1 MNPEAAQLERRKPR
15 SAFHLE
21 RMELLYEKSGGR
33 TDEPHRHDYYTVL
46 LIGKARGRHLVDFN
60 AFSLQDRE
68 VHFVSPGQIH
78 QVDLYSKPLGWFFT
92 FSREFLA
99 LNNIPEEFVTNI
111 NLFRPFGESPPLK
124 LDEPTFSRLVML
136 VGEMQACLPLAGGY
150 RNKALGALLQLFL
163 IYCHQSNAFN
173 KDQADSE
180 NAGVCILRDF
190 KSLVNDRYREWHQVS
205 DYAAHIHITP
215 KYLSQTVKQ
224 WTGKTAK
231 ELIQDRLLLESKRL
245 LLHTDL
251 SVKEVAHEVG
261 FDEPLHFSGF
271 FKKKAGK
278 SPTAFREGF
287 L

>member
-1 MNPEAAQLERRKPR
+1 MERRKPK
-15 SAFHLE
+15 SDFHLE
-21 RMELLYEKSGGR
+21 RMEVLYEKSDGKA
-33 TDEPHRHDYYTVL
+33 DDPHRHDYYTVL
-46 LIGKARGRHLVDFN
+46 LVGQAEGRHIIDFTT
-60 AFSLQDRE
+60 FPFRDQE
-68 VHFVSPGQIH
+68 VHFVSPGQVH
-78 QVDLYSKPLGWFFT
+78 QVDLDTRPLGWFFT

-99 LNNIPEEFVTNI
+99 LNNIPVEFVTNI
-111 NLFRPFGESPPLK
+111 SLFSPFGESPPLK
-124 LDEPTFSRLVML
+124 LDELTFSKLIML
-136 VGEMQACLPLAGGY
+136 VGEMQTCLPLEHSY
-150 RNKALGALLQLFL
+150 RNRALGALLQLFL

-173 KDQADSE
+173 KDQADNE

-205 DYAAHIHITP
+205 DYASHIHITP
-215 KYLSQTVKQ
+215 KHLSQTVKQ

-231 ELIQDRLLLESKRL
+231 ALIQDRLLLESKRL

-278 SPTAFREGF
+278 SPSAFREGF